1 MGLRAGLCMLA
12 HAVRPSTRWSLLAVL
27 SATLGCI
34 EPPPPMPPGGISE
47 GDGRATRTAV
57 IWDGL
62 GPGELYAVGEI
73 RAFELHQGERLL
85 GRSWGRY
92 VGPEGEGEARLH
104 RFETRTELLLPGRPA
119 ARAEGMLLLDERGR
133 LIRGHERS
141 DAAQLR
147 FSRDQEV
154 LRLTDGTREDELLYD
169 PDRNDTAFM
178 AHSAIFHEELMLGL
192 RRLVED
198 EMTWRVISLSGGAPV
213 EWEASVVQ
221 APSQTGGRA
230 VLRTNL
236 GEEITVEG
244 GRMIRTTVSAS
255 GLRVDAVPGPK
266 AQWPA
271 WTIEG
276 PPTLEYTPADDARF
290 SIREVELPGRP
301 GEPALHGEV
310 LLPDGKS
317 GPGPAVLWIS
327 GTGREDRHGIAGPP
341 PVDLGGHEITDGLAQ
356 AGLVVLRFDER
367 GQGHSEP
374 GALSFSA
381 QLEDARRAYRTLV
394 VQPEVDPERVLL
406 VAHGEGGLRALSLAA
421 THGESISGVALLASP
436 GRPYLEVLRHQ
447 GEAALADVPPEIRDK
462 AREQQRRMLEELRS
476 GEVPPELADHEQ
488 WLRETL
494 ELDPARMVARV
505 DGALWLA
512 QGGKDF
518 EVDPQ
523 VDAAALEAAGR
534 ARGKG
539 KSVVLQR
546 YEQLDHL
553 FKPEPG
559 RSTPARYREAGRSV
573 DPKFVADL
581 SAWAVAT
588 TRRRKS
594 GRKSGRK

>member
-1 MGLRAGLCMLA
+1 MGGAAVLCILR
-12 HAVRPSTRWSLLAVL
+12 HAVRSSTRWPLLAAL
-27 SATLGCI
+27 TATLGCI
-34 EPPPPMPPGGISE
+34 EPPPALPPGGDEESGE
-47 GDGRATRTAV
+47 SAKRTAV
-57 IWDGL
+57 VWDGL

-92 VGPEGEGEARLH
+92 VGPEGEGDARRH
-104 RFETRTELLLPGRPA
+104 RFETRTELLLPGRPE

-133 LIRGHERS
+133 LVRGYERS

-147 FSRDQEV
+147 FSRDQQL
-154 LRLTDGTREDELLYD
+154 LRLTDGTREDEVLYD
-169 PDRNDTAFM
+169 PERNDTAFM

-192 RRLVED
+192 RRLVEG
-198 EMTWRVISLSGGAPV
+198 EMEWRVISLSGGAPV
-213 EWEASVVQ
+213 EWEASLVR
-221 APSQTGGRA
+221 APAQTGGRA
-230 VLRTNL
+230 ILRTNL
-236 GEEITVEG
+236 GEEITFEG
-244 GRMIRTTVSAS
+244 GRLVRTTVSAS

-266 AQWPA
+266 AHWPA

-276 PPTLEYTPADDARF
+276 PPTLEYAPPDDARF
-290 SIREVELPGRP
+290 SIRAVELPGRP
-301 GEPALHGEV
+301 GEPVLHGEV

-317 GPGPAVLWIS
+317 EPGPAVLWIS
-327 GTGREDRHGIAGPP
+327 GTGREDRHGLAGPP
-341 PVDLGGHEITDGLAQ
+341 PVDLGSHEITDGLAQ

-367 GQGHSEP
+367 GQGQSEP
-374 GALSFSA
+374 GPLSFSA

-394 VQPEVDPERVLL
+394 VQPEVDPDRVLL
-406 VAHGEGGLRALSLAA
+406 VAHGEGSLRALKLAA

-447 GEAALADVPPEIRDK
+447 GEAALADVPPKIREK
-462 AREQQRRMLEELRS
+462 AREQQRRMLEELRN
-476 GEVPPELADHEQ
+476 GKVPPELADHEQ

-494 ELDPARMVARV
+494 ELDPAHMVTLV

-523 VDAAALEAAGR
+523 ADATALEAAGR
-534 ARGKG
+534 SRGKN
-539 KSVVLQR
+539 KPVVLQR
-546 YEQLDHL
+546 YDQLDHL

-559 RSTPARYREAGRSV
+559 RSTPARYRDATRRV
-573 DPKFVADL
+573 DPKFIEDL
-581 SAWAVAT
+581 GAWAVAT

-594 GRKSGRK
+594 RRRSGRK